1 MQMYAAA
8 STGYDQ
14 TAIREMLGSTGPLT
28 PGKFG
33 STMTIVPPSTAAEER
48 DGSESE
54 GRLTIGPSRA
64 KSCRRRRCAGS
75 TSERVGGKRD
85 ASESERAASSS

>member
-54 GRLTIGPSRA
+54 EEIDDRPLTREELQAKTMRRLNKRESRGQA
-64 KSCRRRRCAGS
+64 RR
-75 TSERVGGKRD
+75 KRK
-85 ASESERAASSS
+85 